1 MTGGNVVI
9 LGDVGDN
16 FAAGMTGG
24 MAFIY
29 DKNQQFEKK
38 VNPDS
43 VIWQNVE
50 TDYWKQFLKNLINE
64 HLKETG
70 SDLSKKIIENFDKE
84 LINFIQV
91 CPKEMLN
98 KIKNPISLK
107 KEVKKVG

>member
-1 MTGGNVVI
+1 
-9 LGDVGDN
+9 
-16 FAAGMTGG
+16 